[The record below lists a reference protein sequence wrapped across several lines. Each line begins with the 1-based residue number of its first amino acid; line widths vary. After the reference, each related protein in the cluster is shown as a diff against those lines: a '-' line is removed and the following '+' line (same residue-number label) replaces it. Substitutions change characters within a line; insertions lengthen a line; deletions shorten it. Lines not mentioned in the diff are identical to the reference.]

1 MNDDDRRHRWISLL
15 LPTAT
20 FVIGLALGGIL
31 VYANS
36 GDTDNSGNAG
46 SGGDA
51 TNAPASTASA
61 SGSSP
66 SPTGDTVVTVPAACE
81 QAAEKVS
88 EAYTL
93 LRQAV
98 DQVRNFDA
106 DELVSTLNELEDVDA
121 ATRPLVDACTQ
132 VSVSSSPTSEPTSE

>member
-1 MNDDDRRHRWISLL
+1 MNDDDARHRWISLS

-36 GDTDNSGNAG
+36 GDTNGGEAG

-51 TNAPASTASA
+51 ANASASTASA
-61 SGSSP
+61 SSSSP
-66 SPTGDTVVTVPAACE
+66 SATGDTVVTVPAACE

-98 DQVRNFDA
+98 DEVRNFDA
-106 DELVSTLNELEDVDA
+106 DKLVNTLNELEDVDA
-121 ATRPLVDACTQ
+121 ETRPLVDACNQ
-132 VSVSSSPTSEPTSE
+132 VSVSSSPTSEPTPE

>member
-1 MNDDDRRHRWISLL
+1 MNDDNARHRWISLS

-36 GDTDNSGNAG
+36 GDTNGGEAG

-51 TNAPASTASA
+51 ANASASTASA
-61 SGSSP
+61 SSSSP
-66 SPTGDTVVTVPAACE
+66 SATGDTVVTVPAACE

-98 DQVRNFDA
+98 DEVRNFDA
-106 DELVSTLNELEDVDA
+106 DKLVNTLNELEDVDA
-121 ATRPLVDACTQ
+121 ETRPLVDACNQ
-132 VSVSSSPTSEPTSE
+132 VSVSSSPTSEPTPE